1 MPLYTYI
8 CVCMCVCVYFTSE
21 RFMLNKPAMDHC
33 TWMWLLL
40 ILLLLLLLFLHL
52 FLYYHHHH
60 HHHHELWRVSLSAC
74 SLKLVPPSFPRV
86 SYVSPP
92 FCSAC
97 LGIRFCPFPLSVV
110 ATFADTYVLPE
121 QCSAQPSLSLMD
133 WFLSQPNLTI
143 PKWCFKF
150 HLWYIQALFMSFP
163 QHPGFTTEF

>member
-1 MPLYTYI
+1 VRV
-8 CVCMCVCVYFTSE
+8 CVCVCVCACVYFTSE
-21 RFMLNKPAMDHC
+21 GFMLIKPAIGPMHLDV
-33 TWMWLLL
+33 TTTN
-40 ILLLLLLLFLHL
+40 LLLLFLLHSL
-52 FLYYHHHH
+52 HYHHHHHHH